1 MPFPFHCVNHAR
13 KHYHVCLVIYHVE
26 HIAHKASG
34 NLAVDKWCAFVHC
47 VAKFAVFVNSLVFAR
62 LKSECADGYNVGLLG
77 DYREREA
84 WVAFQYLG
92 GVVVLVFVVAVV
104 FIVSSLCFP
113 LAFLVSLSQMIRCKS
128 CEVGMGGLN
137 DVVGNNVGTCFS

>member
-1 MPFPFHCVNHAR
+1 MRKSDKVRKSHRVSFPFHCVNHAR
-13 KHYHVCLVIYHVE
+13 KHHHVCLVIYHVE

-34 NLAVDKWCAFVHC
+34 KLAVDKWCAFVHC

-84 WVAFQYLG
+84 RVAFQHLG
-92 GVVVLVFVVAVV
+92 GVVVLVERDCDNRVLACYLETCVVTHPTGL
-104 FIVSSLCFP
+104 SL
-113 LAFLVSLSQMIRCKS
+113 IHI
-128 CEVGMGGLN
+128 
-137 DVVGNNVGTCFS
+137 